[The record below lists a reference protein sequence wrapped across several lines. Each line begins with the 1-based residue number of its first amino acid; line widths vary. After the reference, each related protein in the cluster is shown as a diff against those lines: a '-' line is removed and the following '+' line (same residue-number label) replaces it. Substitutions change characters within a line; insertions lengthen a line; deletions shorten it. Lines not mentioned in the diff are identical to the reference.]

1 LYEQYEKII
10 LTHTGRTAV
19 DLEYGKEQ
27 ILKIQRESLIQEQA
41 SSQLTY
47 FGTTTQEDSE
57 NTGRI
62 TDLIESKSLFRKLEI
77 SDLDAETDRVMV
89 CGSKSFNSDMK
100 ALFTSLGFT
109 HGSLRESG
117 TFLWE
122 RAFAD

>member
-1 LYEQYEKII
+1 M
-10 LTHTGRTAV
+10 
-19 DLEYGKEQ
+19 
-27 ILKIQRESLIQEQA
+27 KIQRESLIQEQA

-62 TDLIESKSLFRKLEI
+62 TDLIESKSLFRQLEI

-89 CGSKSFNSDMK
+89 CGSKSFNTDMK
-100 ALFTSLGFT
+100 TLFTAYGFT